1 MLLIVGI
8 IVVSLA
14 VLNMALADEE
24 CRRDRAAVR
33 HDQDH

>member
-24 CRRDRAAVR
+24 CRRDRAPVR